1 MKQFRPLL
9 KVLVL
14 LTFLV
19 PFTAHAQDNSLDT
32 KQKALDKLKSDKS
45 DIDKK
50 ISAMEAEI
58 TAMKPARTWKY
69 GGFMSL
75 NVNQST
81 FVNWAAG
88 GVPSV
93 SATAVGNFYANYKKK
108 NWSWN
113 NTVDAAWGMIYANKH
128 IRKNEDKMEIN
139 SKAGYDLQKKLSIA
153 ALMKFN
159 SQFTPTYDYSSNNG
173 AYPLKSYFAAPAYL
187 TISLGLDYKPT
198 SYFSLYFSPA
208 AGKFTFVQRD
218 PNIHEWAYGVDT
230 GKVYRAEFGAYVSAV
245 LTKDIVK
252 NVSLWTK
259 VDLFNNYTDKDKGN
273 RKNIDID
280 WQTRINLKINKY
292 LTANL
297 FTEVLYDHNIA
308 VPVESTVGGVTTKT
322 LVNSK
327 VQFRE
332 ALGVGLSYKFNSK
345 D

>member
-1 MKQFRPLL
+1 MPLI
-9 KVLVL
+9 V
-14 LTFLV
+14 FS
-19 PFTAHAQDNSLDT
+19 QDNSIET
-32 KQKALDKLKSDKS
+32 KQKALEKLKTDKS
-45 DIDKK
+45 DVEKK

-58 TAMKPARTWKY
+58 SAMKPPKTWKY

-75 NVNQST
+75 NLNQSA
-81 FVNWAAG
+81 FVNWAPG
-88 GVPSV
+88 GVPSI
-93 SATAVGNFYANYKKK
+93 STTAVGNFYANYKKK

-113 NTVDAAWGMIYANKH
+113 NTIDAAWGMIYANKH
-128 IRKNEDKMEIN
+128 LRKNEDKIEIN
-139 SKAGYDLQKKLSIA
+139 SKAGYDLQKKLSVA

-173 AYPLKSYFAAPAYL
+173 VYPLKSYFAAPAYL

-198 SYFSLYFSPA
+198 NYFSLYFSPA

-230 GKVYRAEFGAYVSAV
+230 GKVYRGEFGAYVSAV

-259 VDLFNNYTDKDKGN
+259 IDLFNNYTDKDKGN

-308 VPVESTVGGVTTKT
+308 IPVEQTSGGITTKT

-327 VQFRE
+327 LQFRE

-345 D
+345 E